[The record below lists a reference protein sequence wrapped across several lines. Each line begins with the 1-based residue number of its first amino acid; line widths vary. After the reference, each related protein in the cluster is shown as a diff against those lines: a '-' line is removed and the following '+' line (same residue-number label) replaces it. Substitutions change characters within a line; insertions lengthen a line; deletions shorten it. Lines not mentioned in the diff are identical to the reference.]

1 MTALEDPRWLTL
13 SPARREAL
21 LEEHRNTNTDAIDW
35 WGGIYEMFIEE
46 CKGQGVDIE
55 ERAHSRQPAIYFSGF
70 WSQGDGACFEGQVG
84 DWPKF
89 LAAFGRP
96 ELATMYQ
103 KFDER
108 LALYWGHRGHYYH
121 ENCTSFSSDLY
132 ISNPYDEET
141 EPLQHDAWALAY
153 RDGAIFEELEEE
165 FIEFVRGRMRD
176 LYRTLEEEYD
186 YLTSDEAVVEYL
198 LEHRE
203 EVLVEAPET
212 EDEAEL

>member
-21 LEEHRNTNTDAIDW
+21 LEEHRNTNTDAVDW
-35 WGGIYEMFIEE
+35 WDGIYEMFIEE

-55 ERAHSRQPAIYFSGF
+55 ERAHSRRPAIYFSGF

-89 LAAFGRP
+89 LAASGRP

-103 KFDER
+103 KFDEHLTLSWTQDGR
-108 LALYWGHRGHYYH
+108 YYH
-121 ENCTSFSSDLY
+121 ENCTSFSSCLVV
-132 ISNPYDEET
+132 SNPYDEET

-198 LEHRE
+198 LEHCDE
-203 EVLVEAPET
+203 LLVEET
-212 EDEAEL
+212 EDEI